1 MGIHFIFRTLL
12 NSFIPYPNVSDYKGK
27 FFDFIGDVC
36 KQWLSENSIG
46 AATMIKEDREKQSK
60 KEKKVPVVDQDV
72 IHAWVKHER
81 QEREGGGAKK

>member
-1 MGIHFIFRTLL
+1 
-12 NSFIPYPNVSDYKGK
+12 
-27 FFDFIGDVC
+27 
-36 KQWLSENSIG
+36 
-46 AATMIKEDREKQSK
+46 MIKEDREKQSK